1 MLTGRIRQI
10 SAEARID
17 PEGDQYVPLGASKAQ
32 GWMRELDFFAADSWR
47 ARPSLTV
54 SAGMRYVL
62 QLPFYPTNNSDT
74 TITEDNLYGVSGLGR
89 LFEPATLTGTRP
101 TFIEYPAGTYAYNAD
116 RNNLAPSASGRGSS
130 GRDSNRHTG
139 TNALAGSSVD
149 SFRPTQLLG
158 DNQARIVQL
167 GGVCAGNQYIPRYRS
182 ISHGETC
189 LM

>member
-1 MLTGRIRQI
+1 MFTAANLPVASRTDRSNAQNLYAMLTGRIRQI

-101 TFIEYPAGTYAYNAD
+101 TFIQFPAGTYAYNAD
-116 RNNLAPSASGRGSS
+116 RNNLAPSAGAAARGAIQ
-130 GRDSNRHTG
+130 TA
-139 TNALAGSSVD
+139 TPA
-149 SFRPTQLLG
+149 PTRRQ
-158 DNQARIVQL
+158 DPAST
-167 GGVCAGNQYIPRYRS
+167 AS
-182 ISHGETC
+182 A
-189 LM
+189 